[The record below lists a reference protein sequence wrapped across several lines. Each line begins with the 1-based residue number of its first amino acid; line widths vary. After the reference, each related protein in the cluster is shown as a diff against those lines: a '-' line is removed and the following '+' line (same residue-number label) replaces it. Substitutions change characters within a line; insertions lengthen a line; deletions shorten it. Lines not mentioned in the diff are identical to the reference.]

1 MSVCEVTQPKTDL
14 RCNWLNEFRCQW
26 AHKRTTIPQEQ
37 FPLVLRRCKYV
48 RMPLLGTEKLY
59 GQLDLGDATYSFD
72 GVRADAKVAH
82 LRKGDIGAKRAR
94 HSGGG
99 GGDALAV
106 HPIKEEEDEI
116 TANDDGGGVNSNNGT
131 MLETAALIQRRR
143 RRRRRRGRRQKA
155 DGDRGEGGIYVANRR
170 SGHTIFDALK

>member
-26 AHKRTTIPQEQ
+26 AHKQTTIPQEQ

-72 GVRADAKVAH
+72 GVRADAEVAH

-94 HSGGG
+94 HSGG

-116 TANDDGGGVNSNNGT
+116 TANDDDGGVNSNNGT

-143 RRRRRRGRRQKA
+143 RQRRRRGRRQKA

>member
-26 AHKRTTIPQEQ
+26 AHKQTTIPQEQ

-72 GVRADAKVAH
+72 GVRADAEVAH

-94 HSGGG
+94 HSG

-116 TANDDGGGVNSNNGT
+116 TANDDDGGVNSNNGT

-143 RRRRRRGRRQKA
+143 RQRRRRGRRQKA